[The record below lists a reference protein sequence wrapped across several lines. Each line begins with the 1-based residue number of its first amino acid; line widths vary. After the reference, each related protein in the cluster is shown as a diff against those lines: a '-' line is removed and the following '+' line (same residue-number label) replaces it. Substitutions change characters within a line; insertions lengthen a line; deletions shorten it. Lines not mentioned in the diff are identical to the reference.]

1 MWEVPTLPPELRRVP
16 PESFVAARD
25 ALSRRLRQQ
34 GERDAAAEVRRLRR
48 PPPPLWALN
57 QLAAVAPDRVA
68 QLIDAGEALRKTTQQ
83 ALRGGRG
90 ALGRLSGE
98 HARLVERLTGQAM
111 EILAGLPAPATS
123 ETRSR
128 IWTMLRVA
136 SLDPALS
143 AGLTEGSLAE
153 EPVTT
158 GFDTLLGFDLGAAPS
173 EAPPPEAAPPKAE
186 PAEAPPASTEPAEAH
201 LAAPPGRKESR
212 TGAAR
217 RRREQAERLRAA
229 IAQARDARA
238 ELERRRERLAQARR
252 RAADLRRQAESAER
266 EAEQAHQDAD
276 EAERSVEAAEAA
288 VEELRTGETD

>member
-1 MWEVPTLPPELRRVP
+1 MP

-57 QLAAVAPDRVA
+57 QLTAVAPDRVV
-68 QLIDAGEALRKTTQQ
+68 QLVDAGEALRKTTQQ

-90 ALGRLSGE
+90 ELGRLSGE
-98 HARLVERLTGQAM
+98 HARLVERLTAQAM

-136 SLDPALS
+136 SLDPTLA
-143 AGLTEGSLAE
+143 AGLKDGSLAE

-158 GFDTLLGFDLGAAPS
+158 GFDSLLGFDLGTAPS
-173 EAPPPEAAPPKAE
+173 EATPPEAE
-186 PAEAPPASTEPAEAH
+186 PAEGPHAAAEPAETRPS
-201 LAAPPGRKESR
+201 APPRREESR
-212 TGAAR
+212 AGAAR

-238 ELERRRERLAQARR
+238 ELERRRERVVQARR
-252 RAADLRRQAESAER
+252 RAADLRAQAESAER
-266 EAEQAHQDAD
+266 EVEHAHQDAG
-276 EAERSVEAAEAA
+276 EAERSVEAADAA
-288 VEELRTGETD
+288 VERLRTAETD